1 LSVAILIEFL
11 CGSSP
16 ENRVIKT
23 LYNIAGTVA
32 LLLGVLGIFL
42 PVLPTTPFLLLAS
55 ACYMRGSERMYRW
68 LMNQRHLGPYL
79 RNFKAGRG
87 IPLRAKIA
95 ALALMWTSLTVSM
108 WFVPLPWVRFLLLV
122 PGIAVTVYLYRVRT
136 LDSAAEEPADQIRRE

>member
-1 LSVAILIEFL
+1 M
-11 CGSSP
+11 
-16 ENRVIKT
+16 IKT

-32 LLLGVLGIFL
+32 LLLGILGIFL

-55 ACYMRGSERMYRW
+55 ACYMRGSERMHRW

-79 RNFKAGRG
+79 RNFQAGRG

-108 WFVPLPWVRFLLLV
+108 WFVPLPWVRVLLLV
-122 PGIAVTVYLYRVRT
+122 PGIAVTVYLYRMRT
-136 LDSAAEEPADQIRRE
+136 FDSGTADPLDQIRRE